1 MKLSIVIPAKNEEKY
16 LPLLLDSIKKQSFKD
31 YEVIV
36 ADNNSKD
43 KTKEISKSYGCK
55 IVKGGLP
62 SKGRNAGAKIAK
74 GEIILF
80 LDADV
85 VLPNNF
91 LANTLKE
98 FEKEEAGVAICAF
111 KPIGDKRK
119 IDRIDIILYQIANI
133 MMRFVNKF
141 TFLSRGTGNCTFVRK
156 KIHNLINGFDESLV
170 MAEDHDYIRR
180 ARNFG
185 KLSFLKSSNFFVS
198 NRRVEKLGR
207 GDLLFKYLLCELHT
221 FILGPVKKDIF
232 HYFD

>member
-98 FEKEEAGVAICAF
+98 FEKEEAGVAICGF

-119 IDRIDIILYQIANI
+119 IGKIDAIIYQVGSGIVRLAN
-133 MMRFVNKF
+133 NF
-141 TFLSRGTGNCTFVRK
+141 TFLSLGAGWCIFVK
-156 KIHNLINGFDESLV
+156 KEIHNLINGFDEDLV

-180 ARNFG
+180 SRNFG
-185 KLSFLKSSNFFVS
+185 KFSILKNSTVFVS
-198 NRRVEKLGR
+198 NRRIEKAGTINV
-207 GDLLFKYLLCELHT
+207 LLECLLCEIHII
-221 FILGPVKKDIF
+221 FFGPIKKDIF
-232 HYFD
+232 HHFK